1 VVPAEV
7 AMNGEANR
15 VPLSAQVRRILD
27 ELRPET
33 GDGDFVIASP
43 YKRGAHLRS
52 LKTANTSIRLRRKM
66 RTWTPHDLRRTAA
79 SKMRSLGV
87 DRRAPTILKDSSKA
101 TMPSHPG
108 SMHGPLTCDCM
119 ETTSPSMLN

>member
-1 VVPAEV
+1 MRWRDIEDGAWWVVPAEV

-43 YKRGAHLRS
+43 YKRG
-52 LKTANTSIRLRRKM
+52 
-66 RTWTPHDLRRTAA
+66 
-79 SKMRSLGV
+79 V

>member
-7 AMNGEANR
+7 AKNGEANR
-15 VPLSAQVRRILD
+15 VPLSPQVRRILD
-27 ELRPET
+27 ELRPE
-33 GDGDFVIASP
+33 
-43 YKRGAHLRS
+43 
-52 LKTANTSIRLRRKM
+52 TANTSIRLRRKM